1 MTGAPCLVDPRQR
14 GRLCRRL
21 GVDDLTVR
29 GRGDADGT
37 RLHGFRDLAHKVDMQ
52 EAVLHFCGLD
62 LDEIRKPEY
71 ALERPCRYALIEK
84 LRFAGIGFANLFT
97 LHGEAIFLC
106 LEGKLRLGK
115 SRNRDGNAIR
125 ILASP
130 LDIVGRIGWTTLEAH
145 RLVEHRKQ
153 PVKADGGAIKR
164 GKIECTHGISSFEA
178 TCRGSADRPDRVCA
192 AGWPAR
198 PSIWGGRSSLQGSE
212 RHGYAPAR
220 GIVGDGLPRLLSA
233 ADDSD

>member
-1 MTGAPCLVDPRQR
+1 
-14 GRLCRRL
+14 
-21 GVDDLTVR
+21 
-29 GRGDADGT
+29 
-37 RLHGFRDLAHKVDMQ
+37 MQ
-52 EAVLHFCGLD
+52 EAVLQFCSLH
-62 LDEIRKPEY
+62 LDEVRKPEY

-130 LDIVGRIGWTTLEAH
+130 LDIVGRIGWTTLEAD

-164 GKIECTHGISSFEA
+164 GKIESTHGISSFEA
-178 TCRGSADRPDRVCA
+178 TCRGPPKGRTGFVQPDGLHLPPYREADP
-192 AGWPAR
+192 PFK
-198 PSIWGGRSSLQGSE
+198 GSR
-212 RHGYAPAR
+212 RHGFAPAR
-220 GIVGDGLPRLLSA
+220 GIVRES
-233 ADDSD
+233 